1 VYFSIFR
8 ASFINNHNQ
17 ESVLGLLVVGS
28 LGLDT
33 VETPFDKVEDAL
45 GGSATY
51 ISLAASYFGG
61 PVELVGVVGSDFPKE
76 YIKIMQDRNVDVE
89 GLQIVEGGKTFKWSG
104 KYHYD
109 LNVRDTLL
117 TELNVFQDFNPV
129 IPDNFKKS
137 KYICLG
143 NIDPVLQSKVLD
155 QMEDPQFIVCDTMN
169 FWIEGKKDELFQLL
183 PRVDVLI
190 INDSEA
196 RLLAHEPNL
205 IRAARKIREMGPKIL
220 IIKKGEHGALLFV
233 DDIVFSAP
241 AYPMETIYDPTGAG
255 DSFAGGFTGYLYKTR
270 DLSPDSLK
278 RAVIYGSTMASFC
291 VEKFSTKGLEDLSYL
306 QISDRYREFMMLSRF
321 DEQE

>member
-1 VYFSIFR
+1 M
-8 ASFINNHNQ
+8 
-17 ESVLGLLVVGS
+17 GLLVVGS

-33 VETPFDKVEDAL
+33 VSTPFDKVEDAL

-51 ISLAASYFGG
+51 ISLSASYFGG
-61 PVELVGVVGSDFPKE
+61 PVELVGVVGNDFPKK
-76 YIKIMQDRNVDVE
+76 YINTLFEHNVDLE
-89 GLQIVEGGKTFKWSG
+89 GLQIVEGKTFRWSG

-117 TELNVFQDFNPV
+117 TELNVFEKFDPV
-129 IPDNFKKS
+129 IPDKFRKS

-143 NIDPVLQSKVLD
+143 NIDPELQSKVLD

-169 FWIEGKKDELFQLL
+169 FWIEGKKDELLKLL

-205 IRAARKIREMGPKIL
+205 IRAARKIRELGPEIL
-220 IIKKGEHGALLFV
+220 IIKKGEHGALLFTE
-233 DDIVFSAP
+233 DIIFSAP
-241 AYPMETIYDPTGAG
+241 AYPMETIFDPTGAG

-270 DLSPDSLK
+270 DLSSESLK

-291 VEKFSTKGLEDLSYL
+291 VEKFSINGLEELSYL
-306 QISDRYREFMMLSRF
+306 QIQDRYREFLTLSRF
-321 DEQE
+321 DEQD